1 LERVV
6 VDMNN
11 RSMEEQIFKVLM
23 ILSVVIVIGG
33 ILSVIAVVFLK
44 GISAISLSMLLES
57 PHGGYYLGQ
66 GGGILNA
73 ITGSLLL
80 AGCAVIL
87 SLLIALPVVMY
98 LHSSTKGSWSASS
111 IRTSLDIATGVPT
124 IVYGAV
130 IFMVMIFIGARSSL
144 FWGMISVTLFILPI
158 MIRSMDEIMIHVPK
172 KIITAAFALGSTRT
186 EMIHVVLRQSIPGI
200 LTAVLLAF
208 GRGIGDAASVLF
220 TAGYTDSLP
229 ASLFEPVATLPL
241 AILFQINSP
250 YPVVQDRA
258 YAAGLVL
265 LVIVL
270 LVSLASRVLSQKFM
284 KYVVK

>member
-1 LERVV
+1 MNKKDLE
-6 VDMNN
+6 
-11 RSMEEQIFKVLM
+11 EHFFKVLM
-23 ILSVVIVIGG
+23 SVSVLIVLGG
-33 ILSVIAVVFLK
+33 ILSVILTIFIK
-44 GISAISLSMLLES
+44 GISAISLAMLLES

-73 ITGSLLL
+73 ITGSLVL
-80 AGCAVIL
+80 AGGAVII
-87 SLLIALPVVMY
+87 SLLVSLPVVMY
-98 LHSSTKGSWSASS
+98 LHQSTKRSRCAEY
-111 IRTSLDIATGVPT
+111 IRISLDIGTGIPT

-130 IFMVMIFIGARSSL
+130 VFMIMIIIGARSSL
-144 FWGMISVTLFILPI
+144 FWGMITVALFILPI
-158 MIRSMDEIMIHVPK
+158 MIRSIDEIMVHAPK

-186 EMIHVVLRQSIPGI
+186 EMLLMVLRQSLPGI

-220 TAGYTDSLP
+220 TTGYTDSLP
-229 ASLFEPVATLPL
+229 TSLFEPVATLPL

-250 YPVVQDRA
+250 YPIVQERA
-258 YAAGLVL
+258 YAAGLIL

-270 LVSLASRVLSQKFM
+270 LVSLISRFLSKKFM